1 MATHTMEEKYKTLKV
16 ADLRAILVSRGCTDD
31 VAKLKKQEL
40 IDKMLEMD
48 EQDAAAEA
56 KAPAQMEPADMPT
69 DVQPEQTEKELP
81 QEEAAGEENRES
93 GKKRKGKRG
102 KSGDLDS
109 GETANGILEV
119 LADGYG
125 FIRSDNYMPGDEDI
139 YVAPSQIRKFALQ
152 TGDVIEGKIRVRN
165 QNEKFAT
172 GLPRQETAPG
182 TGQREHRG
190 QTGRYR
196 LPDRQRPTRYDR
208 LSAESRQDNASQ
220 TGSPLRPSK
229 QPRDAHHHPPDR

>member
-93 GKKRKGKRG
+93 GKNAK
-102 KSGDLDS
+102 
-109 GETANGILEV
+109 ENAANRAISTVE
-119 LADGYG
+119 
-125 FIRSDNYMPGDEDI
+125 R
-139 YVAPSQIRKFALQ
+139 QR
-152 TGDVIEGKIRVRN
+152 TGSWKCWLTV
-165 QNEKFAT
+165 T
-172 GLPRQETAPG
+172 GLSVLTTICRGMRISMLPRRRSAN
-182 TGQREHRG
+182 
-190 QTGRYR
+190 
-196 LPDRQRPTRYDR
+196 LLFRQ
-208 LSAESRQDNASQ
+208 AM
-220 TGSPLRPSK
+220 
-229 QPRDAHHHPPDR
+229 